1 MTHTELLDELV
12 VLLDNYLNEDLERFG
27 TEVAKK
33 AMFLQGM
40 REGFDTLSE
49 LLKDGEDGEKLL
61 KKYEASI
68 LRFLLSSIPE
78 QADET
83 DEARDY

>member
-12 VLLDNYLNEDLERFG
+12 VLLDNYLEENFERDDFC
-27 TEVAKK
+27 VK

-49 LLKDGEDGEKLL
+49 LLKEGVDAHDILW
-61 KKYEASI
+61 KYEATI
-68 LRFLLSSIPE
+68 LHFLTGELPE
-78 QADET
+78 QT